1 MVHGGPGYTFNMASK
16 FVRALLAA
24 SVLVVVACSSS
35 AQQPNRV
42 QGPSDVVATVGNTS
56 ITLAEVDQKAMQQ
69 LASDFGRMKLVL
81 ALYEARRAA
90 IDEIVGDKLIA
101 DEAKTRG
108 MNASALVDAE
118 ITSKITSV
126 TEADILAWY
135 NANPSRVQGAPLEQV
150 RQPIRA
156 LLTQQRSSQAY
167 QAFVDKLRAKTAIR
181 VSLEPPR
188 QKIAADGPTQGP
200 ANAPIE
206 LIEFSDFQCPYCLR
220 AHPILKQVLSTY
232 GDRIR
237 FVYRNYPL
245 PSHPNARPAAE
256 AAQCAAEQ
264 GKFWPYHDRLFADQ
278 TKLSDA
284 DLKASAAALGMD
296 AAKFNACFDEHK
308 YKGRI
313 EADVQAANEAGVD
326 GTPAFFVNG
335 RMLSGAQPFDEFKR
349 VIDEELALKRP

>member
-1 MVHGGPGYTFNMASK
+1 MASIRLNR
-16 FVRALLAA
+16 VWWAGLAFF
-24 SVLVVVACSSS
+24 VACSSS

-42 QGPSDVVATVGNTS
+42 QSPTDVVAMVGNTS

-69 LASDFGRMKLVL
+69 PASEFGQMKLVL

-90 IDEIVGDKLIA
+90 IDEIVGERLIA

-108 MNASALVDAE
+108 TNAAELVDAE
-118 ITSKITSV
+118 ITSKIVTV
-126 TEADILAWY
+126 TEADIVAWY
-135 NANPSRVQGAPLEQV
+135 NANPSRVQGAKLEQV
-150 RQPIRA
+150 RQPIRS
-156 LLTQQRSSQAY
+156 LLTQQRTSQAY
-167 QAFVDKLRAKTAIR
+167 QSFVDKLRAKASIR

-206 LIEFSDFQCPYCLR
+206 LVEFSDFQCPYCLR

-232 GDRIR
+232 GDRIH

-264 GKFWPYHDRLFADQ
+264 GQFWPYHDRLFGDPG
-278 TKLSDA
+278 KLSNE
-284 DLKASAAALGMD
+284 DLKQSAVALGLD
-296 AAKFNACFDEHK
+296 AGRFNACFASHK
-308 YKGRI
+308 YQSKV
-313 EADVQAANEAGVD
+313 EAD
-326 GTPAFFVNG
+326 T
-335 RMLSGAQPFDEFKR
+335 
-349 VIDEELALKRP
+349 